1 MFEGLDPPGLSA
13 LGEAPETHVAFGG
26 TSTLLLD
33 WVLRVHAATHELI
46 SRDTDDPPLTLYKGT
61 LRDAFSIDRSIIGSA
76 RIGEDVTIG
85 LGEVT
90 VANTEGDYDDLAQ
103 NSSPLGQEIEI
114 RMGDR
119 RRPLNEWRVV
129 LKGYTVDMNMDR
141 DQVRFSLRDAGHLL
155 DVPASPNVYAGTG
168 GVEGAEDLQG
178 KRKPRI
184 FGHADNVSA
193 PLVIASSLA
202 YQLNDGPIEAVSAA
216 YVRGVALTPT
226 TDHASVTAMNAASLS
241 AGQFATCLSA
251 GWARIAVASGAETG
265 QVTWDVQGEATDGAF
280 AETTGAIVRRL
291 LTTAAGLDDPGDL
304 VEVSFDRLDTD
315 QPAPV
320 GYVIPVGDD
329 QTVRDA
335 VGRLM
340 AAIGGWCGANRRG
353 RFEVRRFDAPS
364 GVPTGGYDK
373 RVIADVQR
381 VALPSDVSPPPWRV
395 KIGWGRNHTVQTT
408 DLAGAVP
415 VARRAYL
422 AAAIRYAS
430 DQDNN
435 IRLTFPPGAEMVVDG
450 YFRDEADA
458 LAEASRR
465 LALFGEPREL
475 YAVSLAERL
484 YIHEPGEVVRVS
496 FDRYGLDDGRLCT
509 VVRVRESQ
517 SEGGTGDGVE
527 LTVFA

>member
-1 MFEGLDPPGLSA
+1 MFESFDPPGLSA
-13 LGEAPETHVAFGG
+13 LGEAPEMRVAFGG

-46 SRDTDDPPLTLYKGT
+46 SRAGDDPPLTLYKGT
-61 LRDAFSIDRSIIGSA
+61 LQDAFSIDRSIIGSA

-90 VANTEGDYDDLAQ
+90 VSNVEGDYDDLAS

-119 RRPLNEWRVV
+119 RRPLSEWRVI

-141 DQVRFSLRDAGHLL
+141 DQVRFSLRDSGHRL

-168 GVEGAEDLQG
+168 GTEGGEDLKG
-178 KRKPRI
+178 KRKPRV
-184 FGHADNVSA
+184 FGHAPNVSA

-202 YQLNDGPIEAVSAA
+202 YQLNDGPMHAVTAA

-226 TDHASVTAMNAASLS
+226 SDHASVAAMNAASLS
-241 AGQFATCLSA
+241 AGKYATCLSA

-265 QVTWDVQGEATDGAF
+265 QVTWDVQGDATDGAF

-291 LTTAAGLDDPGDL
+291 LTTAGGLSDPGDL
-304 VEVSFDRLDTD
+304 VPVAFDRLDAV

-320 GYVIPVGDD
+320 GYVIPAGDD

-353 RFEVRRFDAPS
+353 RFEARRFEAPA
-364 GVPTGGYDK
+364 GVPTGVYDK
-373 RVIADVQR
+373 RVITDAQR
-381 VALPSDVSPPPWRV
+381 VALPGDVSPPPWRV
-395 KIGWGRNHTVQTT
+395 RVGWGRNNTVQTT
-408 DLAGAVP
+408 DLAGAVTE
-415 VARRAYL
+415 ARRAYL
-422 AAAIRYAS
+422 AAEIRYAAA
-430 DQDNN
+430 QDNN

-450 YFRDEADA
+450 YFRDESAA
-458 LAEASRR
+458 ATEAARR

-475 YAVSLAERL
+475 YAVTLAERL
-484 YIHEPGEVVRVS
+484 YIHEPGEVVRVE
-496 FDRYGLDDGRLCT
+496 FDRYGLDAGRLCT
-509 VVRVRESQ
+509 VVRVRESR
-517 SEGGTGDGVE
+517 SDGGSGDGVE